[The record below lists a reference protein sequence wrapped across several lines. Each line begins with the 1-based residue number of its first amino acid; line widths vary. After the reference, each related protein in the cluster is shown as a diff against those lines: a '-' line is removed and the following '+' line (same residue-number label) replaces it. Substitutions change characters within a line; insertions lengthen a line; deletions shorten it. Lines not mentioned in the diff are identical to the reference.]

1 LPSVQ
6 RRSVPIAEPNPWLP
20 LESPF
25 RVRPGDSS
33 PFREV
38 VVASWSHFCGV
49 AAGE

>member
-6 RRSVPIAEPNPWLP
+6 RHSVPIAEPNPRLP

-25 RVRPGDSS
+25 RARPGDSS
-33 PFREV
+33 PFRKV

-49 AAGE
+49 ATAQ